1 MGRLNNNIELLGQR
15 FFSAKSGLR
24 ATQEF
29 NKRALPDVAKRFGMH
44 GYKLGMDGQYDP
56 TKPMSKYEGFVDF
69 FRMMDTK
76 ADVRETRASTAQKSW
91 FQNFFIEK
99 VGYGLQDAAEYN
111 VQTKVGMAMV
121 MDTILK
127 NKTTGETLSLYDAAE
142 FDSVTHKLKF
152 KDGFDT
158 VVKKNG
164 VEVPFDNKFR
174 YDLRNRIR
182 EVNKQI
188 HGNYAREDRMVI
200 QAHALG
206 RLAAQFH
213 KWVAPAIRARFGK
226 EYFDEN
232 LGWMEGRYKSFWQF
246 MGYFFRNLDKI
257 EMTGKIIGP
266 KMKEGFLKDYGY
278 KGDGSQDDAKA
289 ENKLYNTYRT
299 LGELAIIISIMV
311 VREILGGMLSG
322 DDDDNETIKRLEN
335 AILFQ
340 ADRSVKE
347 MKTFIPVVGFTD
359 MYQMAKSPVASTRTL
374 AEWGQALGSTMATDN
389 PEYWEGNKDIV
400 YQRRP
405 DKGNLK
411 MAKEW
416 KDAIPIL
423 YTFQRWASYDTVS
436 DFYIK

>member
-1 MGRLNNNIELLGQR
+1 
-15 FFSAKSGLR
+15 
-24 ATQEF
+24 
-29 NKRALPDVAKRFGMH
+29 
-44 GYKLGMDGQYDP
+44 
-56 TKPMSKYEGFVDF
+56 
-69 FRMMDTK
+69 MMDQK
-76 ADVRETRASTAQKSW
+76 SDIRETRGSTAQKSW
-91 FQNFFIEK
+91 FQSFFIEK
-99 VGYGLQDAAEYN
+99 IGYGLQDAAEYN

-127 NKTTGETLSLYDAAE
+127 NKTTGETLSMYDAAE

-164 VEVPFDNKFR
+164 TEVAFDDKFR

-232 LGWMEGRYKSFWQF
+232 LGWMEGRYRSFWQF
-246 MGYFFRNLDKI
+246 MGYFFKNLDKL

-289 ENKLYNTYRT
+289 ENKLYNMYRT
-299 LGELAIIISIMV
+299 LGELGIIISVMAA
-311 VREILGGMLSG
+311 REILSGLLAG
-322 DDDDNETIKRLEN
+322 DDDDESQFQKRLEN

-347 MKTFIPVVGFTD
+347 MITFIPVAGFEQ
-359 MYQMAKSPVASTRTL
+359 MYQMAKSPVASIRTIGEL
-374 AEWGQALGSTMATDN
+374 GQALGSTMLTGYNGMKYIATDN
-389 PEYWEGNKDIV
+389 PEYWQGNKDIV
-400 YQRRP
+400 YQRKP

-416 KDAIPIL
+416 KDVIPIL
-423 YTFQRWASYDTVS
+423 YTFQRWSSYDTVS